1 MITSRGNSAVRG
13 VIALNKKSKERDQK
27 GLFVIE
33 GIRMYR
39 EVPEGMLREVYISG
53 RFKEKHP
60 SFRPPAGVRFEVVAD
75 DVFETM
81 SDTKTP
87 QGIIAVV
94 SKFLTGDGS
103 VSDFLT
109 GDTSLPG
116 AEPPLIVA
124 LENLQD
130 PGNLGTIFRS
140 AEAAGATGILM
151 DAETCDVYNPKVV
164 RATMGAI
171 FRVPFIVTSDLKG
184 AVEALQ
190 RQGTAVY
197 AAHLKGSV
205 PYTQPSYRKGT
216 VFLIGNEGNGLTD
229 EMAMQANMRI
239 RIPMKGK
246 VESFNASVAASVLL
260 FEAMRQRN

>member
-13 VIALNKKSKERDQK
+13 VIALIKKPKERELKDA
-27 GLFVIE
+27 FVIE

-39 EVPEGMLREVYISG
+39 EVPEEMLREVYISN
-53 RFKEKHP
+53 RFYKKHP

-87 QGIIAVV
+87 QGIIAVAGRYHWIKEDLM
-94 SKFLTGDGS
+94 SQD
-103 VSDFLT
+103 
-109 GDTSLPG
+109 
-116 AEPPLIVA
+116 PLIVA
-124 LENLQD
+124 LETLQD

-151 DAETCDVYNPKVV
+151 DAATCDVYNPKVI
-164 RATMGAI
+164 RATMGSV
-171 FRVPFIVTSDLKG
+171 FRLPFVIADDLG
-184 AVEALQ
+184 QALSEY
-190 RQGTAVY
+190 RQQGIAVY

-205 PYTQPSYRKGT
+205 PYTKPSYKEGSIL
-216 VFLIGNEGNGLTD
+216 LIGNEGNGLSD
-229 EMAMQANMRI
+229 EIAEIADERI

-246 VESFNASVAASVLL
+246 AESLNASVAASVLL
-260 FEAMRQRN
+260 FEAMRQRG

>member
-13 VIALNKKSKERDQK
+13 VIALIKKPKERDQK
-27 GLFVIE
+27 GAFVIE

-39 EVPEGMLREVYISG
+39 EVPEGMLREVYISA
-53 RFKEKHP
+53 RFRERHP

-94 SKFLTGDGS
+94 SKFLTGD
-103 VSDFLT
+103 VAREPRT
-109 GDTSLPG
+109 EMDTSQSG

-140 AEAAGATGILM
+140 AEAAGVTCILM
-151 DAETCDVYNPKVV
+151 DADTCDVYNPKVV

-171 FRVPFIVTSDLKG
+171 FRVPFMVTSDLKG
-184 AVEALQ
+184 AVEDL
-190 RQGTAVY
+190 
-197 AAHLKGSV
+197 H
-205 PYTQPSYRKGT
+205 RKGT
-216 VFLIGNEGNGLTD
+216 VFLIGNEGNGLSD

-246 VESFNASVAASVLL
+246 VESLNASVAASVLL

>member
-94 SKFLTGDGS
+94 SKFLTGDT
-103 VSDFLT
+103 F
-109 GDTSLPG
+109 LPG

-140 AEAAGATGILM
+140 AEAAGVTGILM

-246 VESFNASVAASVLL
+246 VESLNASVAASVLL